1 MFNKLVCNI
10 LGHKAG
16 VKSECPFTLYTYIH
30 CSRCTDIFYAYP
42 TNKKENENEKLSTGS
57 D

>member
-16 VKSECPFTLYTYIH
+16 GESSCPFTLYTYIS
-30 CSRCTDIFYAYP
+30 CSRCNDIYYAYP
-42 TNKKENENEKLSTGS
+42 TNKKEKENE
-57 D
+57 

>member
-16 VKSECPFTLYTYIH
+16 GESSCPFTLYTYIS
-30 CSRCTDIFYAYP
+30 CSRCTDIYYAYP

>member
-30 CSRCTDIFYAYP
+30 CKRCTDIFYAYP
-42 TNKKENENEKLSTGS
+42 TNKTENENEKLSTGS